1 MVEEQEKA
9 NQRCLTILTGRR
21 LLYCTL
27 GSTAETK
34 QADQTSLTNSE
45 NVGFTCRILK
55 QTIFFFFVILC
66 ILLTSSIS
74 GFLVFLPLAVSA
86 AIFSFFVQNLKF
98 AVDPLAHKSLRYAAS
113 ELNNKSLTLYG
124 KQGSI
129 YTYIVWVLLWALFFG
144 LGIRDVSRCRRI
156 GKLKVLTRFQKPG
169 CQTSISLI

>member
-1 MVEEQEKA
+1 MIEEQEKA

-55 QTIFFFFVILC
+55 QTIFILFFFVILC

-74 GFLVFLPLAVSA
+74 AFLFFLPLAVSA
-86 AIFSFFVQNLKF
+86 AIFSFFV
-98 AVDPLAHKSLRYAAS
+98 
-113 ELNNKSLTLYG
+113 
-124 KQGSI
+124 
-129 YTYIVWVLLWALFFG
+129 
-144 LGIRDVSRCRRI
+144 
-156 GKLKVLTRFQKPG
+156 
-169 CQTSISLI
+169 